1 MDKSLVSAIIP
12 VYNGQRY
19 LAEAIESILK
29 QDYHPLE
36 IIIIDDGSTDSTAKI
51 AQSYPEVR
59 YIYQSNQGHGMA
71 KNMGISAAQGEFIA
85 FLDADDIWTY
95 NKLSMQVNYLIQHPD
110 IGYSLC
116 RMSAFLEA
124 GSEWPSWL
132 KKDQIGADVPAY
144 LPSALVV
151 RKTVFEKIGNFDP
164 TYRHANDSD
173 WFFRAKD
180 AGILMAMIPEVL
192 LQRRVHDSNLSYE
205 TEAMMSERMRLL
217 KSSIDR
223 KRQGE
228 FVK

>member
-1 MDKSLVSAIIP
+1 
-12 VYNGQRY
+12 
-19 LAEAIESILK
+19 
-29 QDYHPLE
+29 
-36 IIIIDDGSTDSTAKI
+36 
-51 AQSYPEVR
+51 
-59 YIYQSNQGHGMA
+59 MA